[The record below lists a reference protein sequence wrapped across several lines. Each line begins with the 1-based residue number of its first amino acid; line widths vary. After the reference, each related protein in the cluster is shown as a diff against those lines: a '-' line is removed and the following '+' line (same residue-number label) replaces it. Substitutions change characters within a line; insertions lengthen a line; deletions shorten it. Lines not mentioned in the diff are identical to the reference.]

1 MINSFNYMDKKLL
14 DALNNLS
21 LSLEEISNAL
31 KSKDTNKSPVANA
44 LSSGNFTN
52 QILLI
57 QEGISQIK
65 TDTSSILN
73 NQDTLLKI
81 QKEKDKTISKIDLQN
96 QNILK
101 NQKTLI
107 SLQSNNKSDAL
118 GDQNIKLLETQQ
130 TIITL
135 QKESFDKIHID
146 NQKLLET
153 QQTLI
158 SLQSN
163 NKSDALGDQN
173 IKLLETQQTIIT
185 LQKES
190 FDKIHID
197 NQKLLETQ
205 QTLITLQKESSD
217 KLYSQTEKLL
227 EKKQTIPSIQKE
239 KSEEKK
245 QTIPSIQKE
254 KSEEKKQT
262 IPSIQKEKSD
272 EKRSFFKGIID
283 DKKKI
288 ESGLSSILLIATGI
302 VAIGLAFKIIGSV
315 DWKSVLALSIS
326 LPLLAIAFS
335 ALSEIKITPIQSVG
349 LIATLVA
356 MSTAITLSSFILSG
370 VRPIN
375 YLQSVSAILIAGIF
389 TLVSYGLSKIIQG
402 MKGSSTSD
410 ILKASIVMPILFLG
424 ISTAIAL
431 SSGVLSQV
439 RPIGFFQALSAILI
453 AGVFTVVS
461 YGLGK
466 MVNGMKGLSPSDIL
480 KASITLPLIMIAISG
495 AIAISSGVLGQVRPI
510 GFFQALTAIM
520 IAGVFTV
527 ISYGAGKMIQSFKG
541 ISASDAIAASIFIP
555 IVLIALSGA
564 IALSS
569 NILQGVKTIGF
580 FQALTSIMIAGVFVA
595 LSYSVA
601 PLMKGIRGASP
612 KEMIMGGLTIVA
624 LVSAI
629 VLSSFMIER
638 MSVIP
643 FSKILSFGILSI
655 AIAASSVIV
664 GGALKILSK
673 FGLKE
678 MISGGLSLIAIS
690 TSIML
695 SSIILSKGNYDKY
708 PPASWI
714 LGLLS
719 FGVMAVALGV
729 IIESGI
735 GAVAIAAGLIGVVA
749 IATSIV
755 AVDRI
760 LSNGSY
766 VKYPSSSWAAGTGLG
781 LVGFG
786 LSAVLLGTIAVTGIG
801 AVAIAAGL
809 IAVVAVAKTIQS
821 VSGILSK
828 GNYDKFPSAK
838 WALGIGASIVA
849 FSSAIVVLG
858 AINSVGGI
866 VETLSLGTVK
876 NPIDAGI
883 SSIIKVAGAILT
895 VDKIM
900 SAGSYKSYPSL
911 SWVNGVGNIMSNMVR
926 NLIVISPLSSILK
939 SSISSIVDITKTIG
953 LIDDV
958 FSSGSFKVYPSSDW
972 SNSSISILSKIGSA
986 FIFIS
991 KDQKTI
997 SDGSATAVKIVKSIS
1012 YIDSI
1017 FSHGNYKKYPDK
1029 VWIDGVSR
1037 TLLGV
1042 SDTMRVIDSNYSI
1055 SSILIGAKKI
1065 DIISNLIE
1073 NISKNISRG
1082 VYTKYPNN
1090 NWSVGV
1096 SKSIHEF
1103 MTINSGLLSGLSLLT
1118 SDNSS
1123 LIKISDTI
1131 ISIDSKFSKGSF
1143 SKYPTMQWVNGTI
1156 YALQKFKSIVSMITL
1171 DDMSDKFSMFSGK
1184 NSLTLAISNIQ
1195 MLAVVF
1201 DKLAKS
1207 IKSFTTSIGEIDAN
1221 KLSNIRSLS
1230 SNVVLLSLMDSDQF
1244 DKMMGKIEE
1253 RSGVFSELIKDF
1265 NTKKT
1270 TVSNSNTFKQGSVVT
1285 QEKSDF
1291 EILGSKV
1298 DRMTSVLVDISSV
1311 VGSRGSLKTY
1321 LSSIK
1326 NDVNIGNSSRVS
1338 RN

>member
-31 KSKDTNKSPVANA
+31 KSKDTNKSSVANA

-65 TDTSSILN
+65 TDTTNILN

-81 QKEKDKTISKIDLQN
+81 QKESDKKISKIDSQN

-107 SLQSNNKSDAL
+107 SLSSNNKSDVL
-118 GDQNIKLLETQQ
+118 GEQNIKLLETQQ

-135 QKESFDKIHID
+135 QKENF
-146 NQKLLET
+146 
-153 QQTLI
+153 
-158 SLQSN
+158 
-163 NKSDALGDQN
+163 
-173 IKLLETQQTIIT
+173 
-185 LQKES
+185 
-190 FDKIHID
+190 
-197 NQKLLETQ
+197 
-205 QTLITLQKESSD
+205 D

-239 KSEEKK
+239 KSDEKK
-245 QTIPSIQKE
+245 
-254 KSEEKKQT
+254 
-262 IPSIQKEKSD
+262 
-272 EKRSFFKGIID
+272 SFFKGIVD

-288 ESGLSSILLIATGI
+288 ESGLSSILLIASGI
-302 VAIGLAFKIIGSV
+302 VAIGLAFKIVGNV

-326 LPLLAIAFS
+326 LPLIAIAFS
-335 ALSEIKITPIQSVG
+335 ALSEIKMTPIQSVG

-389 TLVSYGLSKIIQG
+389 TVVSYGLSKIIQG

-410 ILKASIVMPILFLG
+410 ILKASFVMPILFLG

-431 SSGVLSQV
+431 SSGLLSQV
-439 RPIGFFQALSAILI
+439 RPIGFFQALTAIMI

-466 MVNGMKGLSPSDIL
+466 MVSGMKGLSTSDIL

-495 AIAISSGVLGQVRPI
+495 TIALSSGLLSQVRPI

-527 ISYGAGKMIQSFKG
+527 ISYGAGKMMQSFKG
-541 ISASDAIAASIFIP
+541 ISASDAISASIFIP

-714 LGLLS
+714 LGTSISLLS
-719 FGVMAVALGV
+719 FGTMAVALGV

-755 AVDRI
+755 AVDTI

-766 VKYPSSSWAAGTGLG
+766 AKFPSSNWVTGTGLG

-801 AVAIAAGL
+801 TVAIAAGL
-809 IAVVAVAKTIQS
+809 LAVVAVAKTIQS

-849 FSSAIVVLG
+849 FASAIVVLG

-883 SSIIKVAGAILT
+883 SSIIKVAGTILT

-911 SWVNGVGNIMSNMVR
+911 SWVNGVGNIMSSMVR
-926 NLIVISPLSSILK
+926 NLIILSPLSSILK

-953 LIDDV
+953 LIDNV

-972 SNSSISILSKIGSA
+972 SNSSILILSKIGSA

-991 KDQKTI
+991 KDQKPI
-997 SDGSATAVKIVKSIS
+997 SDGSVTAIRIVKSIS
-1012 YIDSI
+1012 YIDSV

-1042 SDTMRVIDSNYSI
+1042 SDTLHSIDTNYSI

-1073 NISKNISRG
+1073 NISNNISRG
-1082 VYTKYPNN
+1082 VYIKYPNN

-1103 MTINSGLLSGLSLLT
+1103 MNINSGLLSGLSLLT

-1131 ISIDSKFSKGSF
+1131 VSIDSKFQKGSF

-1156 YALQKFKSIVSMITL
+1156 YALQKFKSIISMITF
-1171 DDMSDKFSMFSGK
+1171 DDMDDKFSIFSGK
-1184 NSLTLAISNIQ
+1184 NSLALAISNIQ

-1207 IKSFTTSIGEIDAN
+1207 IKSFTTSIGEIDTN

-1230 SNVVLLSLMDSDQF
+1230 SNVVLLSLMDSEQF

-1253 RSGVFSELIKDF
+1253 RSGVFSELINDF
-1265 NTKKT
+1265 NAKKSI
-1270 TVSNSNTFKQGSVVT
+1270 VSNTNTFKQGSVST
-1285 QEKSDF
+1285 KEKSDF
-1291 EILGSKV
+1291 EILGNKV

-1326 NDVNIGNSSRVS
+1326 NDVNIGNSSRIS

>member
-1 MINSFNYMDKKLL
+1 MDKKLL

-31 KSKDTNKSPVANA
+31 KSKDTNKSSVANA

-65 TDTSSILN
+65 TDTTNILN

-81 QKEKDKTISKIDLQN
+81 QKESDKKISKIDSQN

-107 SLQSNNKSDAL
+107 SLSSNNKSDVL
-118 GDQNIKLLETQQ
+118 GEQNIKLLETQQ

-135 QKESFDKIHID
+135 QKENF
-146 NQKLLET
+146 
-153 QQTLI
+153 
-158 SLQSN
+158 
-163 NKSDALGDQN
+163 
-173 IKLLETQQTIIT
+173 
-185 LQKES
+185 
-190 FDKIHID
+190 
-197 NQKLLETQ
+197 
-205 QTLITLQKESSD
+205 D

-239 KSEEKK
+239 KSDEKK
-245 QTIPSIQKE
+245 
-254 KSEEKKQT
+254 
-262 IPSIQKEKSD
+262 
-272 EKRSFFKGIID
+272 SFFKGIVD

-288 ESGLSSILLIATGI
+288 ESGLSSILLIASGI
-302 VAIGLAFKIIGSV
+302 VAIGLAFKIVGNV

-326 LPLLAIAFS
+326 LPLIAIAFS
-335 ALSEIKITPIQSVG
+335 ALSEIKMTPIQSVG

-389 TLVSYGLSKIIQG
+389 TVVSYGLSKIIQG

-410 ILKASIVMPILFLG
+410 ILKASFVMPILFLG

-431 SSGVLSQV
+431 SSGLLS
-439 RPIGFFQALSAILI
+439 
-453 AGVFTVVS
+453 
-461 YGLGK
+461 
-466 MVNGMKGLSPSDIL
+466 
-480 KASITLPLIMIAISG
+480 
-495 AIAISSGVLGQVRPI
+495 QVRPI

-527 ISYGAGKMIQSFKG
+527 ISYGAGKMMQSFKG
-541 ISASDAIAASIFIP
+541 ISASDAISASIFIP

-714 LGLLS
+714 LGTSISLLS
-719 FGVMAVALGV
+719 FGTMAVALGV

-755 AVDRI
+755 AVDTI

-766 VKYPSSSWAAGTGLG
+766 AKFPSSNWVTGTGLG

-801 AVAIAAGL
+801 TVAIAAGL
-809 IAVVAVAKTIQS
+809 LAVVAVAKTIQS

-849 FSSAIVVLG
+849 FASAIVVLG

-883 SSIIKVAGAILT
+883 SSIIKVAGTILT

-911 SWVNGVGNIMSNMVR
+911 SWVNGVGNIMSSMVR
-926 NLIVISPLSSILK
+926 NLIILSPLSSILK

-953 LIDDV
+953 LIDNV

-972 SNSSISILSKIGSA
+972 SNSSILILSKIGSA

-991 KDQKTI
+991 KDQKPI
-997 SDGSATAVKIVKSIS
+997 SDGSVTAIRIVKSIS
-1012 YIDSI
+1012 YIDSV

-1042 SDTMRVIDSNYSI
+1042 SDTLHSIDTNYSI

-1073 NISKNISRG
+1073 NISNNISRG
-1082 VYTKYPNN
+1082 VYIKYPNN

-1103 MTINSGLLSGLSLLT
+1103 MNINSGLLSGLSLLT

-1131 ISIDSKFSKGSF
+1131 VSIDSKFQKGSF

-1156 YALQKFKSIVSMITL
+1156 YALQKFKSIISMITF
-1171 DDMSDKFSMFSGK
+1171 DDMDDKFSIFSGK
-1184 NSLTLAISNIQ
+1184 NSLALAISNIQ

-1207 IKSFTTSIGEIDAN
+1207 IKSFTTSIGEIDTN

-1230 SNVVLLSLMDSDQF
+1230 SNVVLLSLMDSEQF

-1253 RSGVFSELIKDF
+1253 RSGVFSELINDF
-1265 NTKKT
+1265 NAKKSI
-1270 TVSNSNTFKQGSVVT
+1270 VSNTNTFKQGSVST
-1285 QEKSDF
+1285 KEKSDF
-1291 EILGSKV
+1291 EILGNKV

-1326 NDVNIGNSSRVS
+1326 NDVNIGNSSRIS

>member
-101 NQKTLI
+101 NQK
-107 SLQSNNKSDAL
+107 
-118 GDQNIKLLETQQ
+118 
-130 TIITL
+130 
-135 QKESFDKIHID
+135 
-146 NQKLLET
+146 
-153 QQTLI
+153 TLI

-541 ISASDAIAASIFIP
+541 ISPSDAIAASIFIP

-580 FQALTSIMIAGVFVA
+580 FQASIMIAGVFVA

-714 LGLLS
+714 LGTSISLLS
-719 FGVMAVALGV
+719 FGVMSVALGV